1 MKPYNITTWRE
12 AARRKL
18 PQAIFDYIDGGAEDE
33 VTMRANSSSF
43 SDVRLRYRIHED
55 QAPVDLTTTLCGLP
69 MTMPVMISPIGNVG
83 MIHPSGDL
91 AMAKIAAKLGLIMM
105 LSGGASY
112 SLEEV
117 ARGADPKPWYQLYPW
132 IDRSFYGGLIERA
145 EAECYRGLVLTVD
158 TPGGAN
164 RERDIANAFT
174 IPPRL
179 TRRNAI
185 EILRHPEWTMGVL
198 RERRIVL
205 RVFLED
211 DKTPSLRTFVRE
223 AKRTAGAMT
232 RTLMRPTWDD
242 IAWIRERWKG
252 PFGVKGIVDPGD
264 ARRAAN
270 LGVDVILVSN
280 HGGRQLD
287 SAPALFEALPAV
299 VDAVDGHAEVVL
311 DGGVRRGTDVIKALC
326 MGARAVSVGRPWVY
340 GLGAAGPAGAE
351 AVLENFRRELMIVMN
366 LLGKTSV
373 AGLDR
378 SWLMPAGTPT
388 SWLSPDF
395 ADTHS

>member
-1 MKPYNITTWRE
+1 
-12 AARRKL
+12 
-18 PQAIFDYIDGGAEDE
+18 
-33 VTMRANSSSF
+33 
-43 SDVRLRYRIHED
+43 
-55 QAPVDLTTTLCGLP
+55 
-69 MTMPVMISPIGNVG
+69 
-83 MIHPSGDL
+83 
-91 AMAKIAAKLGLIMM
+91 MAQIAAKLGLLMM

-112 SLEEV
+112 SIEEV
-117 ARGADPKPWYQLYPW
+117 GRGADPKPWYQLYPW
-132 IDRSFYGGLIERA
+132 IDRSFYGGLIDRA
-145 EAECYRGLVLTVD
+145 EAEGFRGLVLTVD

-179 TRRNAI
+179 TRTNAI
-185 EILRHPEWTMGVL
+185 GILRHPEWALGVL
-198 RERRIVL
+198 RERRVVL
-205 RVFLED
+205 RVFTED
-211 DKTPSLRTFVRE
+211 DKTPPLRTFIRE

-242 IAWIRERWKG
+242 IAWIRERWNG

-264 ARRAAN
+264 ARRAAD

-287 SAPALFEALPAV
+287 GAPALFEALPGI
-299 VDAVDGHAEVVL
+299 VDAVDGRAEVVL

-326 MGARAVSVGRPWVY
+326 MGAQAVSIGRPWVY

-351 AVLENFRRELMIVMN
+351 AVLENFRRELTIVMN
-366 LLGKTSV
+366 LLGKTTV

-388 SWLSPDF
+388 EGLSPF
-395 ADTHS
+395 LADARS